1 MADDESTGSPFGT
14 GLLGSTARP
23 VPRWVAYLQV
33 ALFVGVG
40 VALLLGGIHR
50 YDAAQ
55 PIAAGRTT
63 TGTVVAVNTTQSC
76 GRHGCSTHWV
86 PAIKFRAA
94 NRRTFTFVGPESN
107 NEITSGDH
115 VPVSYDPTNPGL
127 ARDISAGAGDAFLL
141 MGIGTLAILAGRRP
155 SSWASGECTPC
166 STSRP
171 RATGR
176 LGWAG
181 RSALGRGSSRRRRRH
196 GRHGHS
202 PACGALRTGV
212 GGWAR
217 GPRSSRRAGRT
228 IRCARRAY
236 PGCPASVTSRALAW
250 RRRPSRRGRR
260 GG

>member
-1 MADDESTGSPFGT
+1 MTPFLGTGDGDTMADDESTGSPFGT

-55 PIAAGRTT
+55 PIAGGRTT

-171 RATGR
+171 RATGP
-176 LGWAG
+176 AG
-181 RSALGRGSSRRRRRH
+181 LGRAVCTRSGEFPPASPSWSPWSFSSMRCTEDRRRWL
-196 GRHGHS
+196 G
-202 PACGALRTGV
+202 T
-212 GGWAR
+212 
-217 GPRSSRRAGRT
+217 RSSLLT
-228 IRCARRAY
+228 
-236 PGCPASVTSRALAW
+236 
-250 RRRPSRRGRR
+250 
-260 GG
+260 